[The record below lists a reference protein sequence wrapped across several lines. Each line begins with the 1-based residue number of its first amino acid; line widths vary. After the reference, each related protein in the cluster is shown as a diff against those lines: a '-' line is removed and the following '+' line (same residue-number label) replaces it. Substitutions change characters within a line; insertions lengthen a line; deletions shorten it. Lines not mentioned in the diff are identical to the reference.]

1 MAVIGVSG
9 RVLAGHAM
17 AAARWVAL
25 QSRSNRIGRTGRI
38 FVTET
43 TESLEAPTA
52 PDGADAPRA
61 GRGRARKGEGL
72 SGMVLT
78 DLKAL
83 ASQLGIRGTSG
94 MRKGD
99 LVAAITA
106 KQGEGAGSKGSA
118 AAKDRPATNGHSRE
132 PELPL
137 GELAT
142 APPADA
148 AAGGQRSAAASSQAP
163 AAENAGGNAE
173 SSTSSGR
180 TDGSTESSTDGAADR
195 DGDSDQE
202 SGSAAG
208 EDGQRGRRNR
218 RGRRDRAD
226 GVEASTNGAATA
238 PV

>member
-52 PDGADAPRA
+52 PAGADAPRA
-61 GRGRARKGEGL
+61 GRGRARKAEGL

-78 DLKAL
+78 DLKAM
-83 ASQLGIRGTSG
+83 ASELGIRGTSG

-99 LVAAITA
+99 LIAAITA
-106 KQGEGAGSKGSA
+106 RQSQDGGPVSGAAGA
-118 AAKDRPATNGHSRE
+118 ATRATTAQAPSTNGRARE

-137 GELAT
+137 GELAGPPS
-142 APPADA
+142 APEIEQRPAGDTDSAVPREAGAAATREADA
-148 AAGGQRSAAASSQAP
+148 SAPAEPGSADAGAEPRGGQGG
-163 AAENAGGNAE
+163 AGA
-173 SSTSSGR
+173 TP
-180 TDGSTESSTDGAADR
+180 
-195 DGDSDQE
+195 GD
-202 SGSAAG
+202 
-208 EDGQRGRRNR
+208 DGQRGGRRNR
-218 RGRRDRAD
+218 RG
-226 GVEASTNGAATA
+226 
-238 PV
+238 